1 MTMAMIIC
9 GIIILFSAWVWHL
22 KQELVE
28 LHKQVLAL
36 PKGAID
42 LKEVPAKKPLKQW
55 EQAVPTW
62 KID

>member
-1 MTMAMIIC
+1 MMLTMFISCIIV
-9 GIIILFSAWVWHL
+9 LFSAWVWHL
-22 KQELVE
+22 KQELME
-28 LHKQVLAL
+28 LQKQVPAL

-42 LKEVPAKKPLKQW
+42 LKEIPAKKPLKQW